1 MGLST
6 AERAYIR
13 FVERVGLDGLDDSE
27 EGDSEEEGDKGGVDE
42 GGYNGDNVKRYYF
55 DYIMVSETST

>member
-1 MGLST
+1 MTRRRGT
-6 AERAYIR
+6 PRR
-13 FVERVGLDGLDDSE
+13 R
-27 EGDSEEEGDKGGVDE
+27 GDKGRVEE